1 MPSAEPMR
9 GVPIA
14 SLRRKLLAAFGSAAL
29 VLIVGA
35 ASLASVVS
43 LRSAYRAVEHTRQV
57 IEAADELVR
66 ALTDAE
72 TGQRGYLI
80 TGADRYL
87 SSYRAGVPDVATA
100 LASLRQLAAGNTR
113 ERGWVDSLSM
123 LSAAKLAELDTT
135 IALRRDQ
142 GFAAAEA
149 VVITDRGRSYM
160 VGARR
165 IAAELKTEELGL
177 LRVRDGRQVRNA
189 IITFIVIG
197 AGSLVAFVLAALITQ
212 AIRVDVELREQDRV
226 QIEAQSVQ
234 LQDQAAELEAQQV
247 ELEAQTDD
255 LRFSN
260 DDLQAANA
268 RAERALRAHR
278 IALARVQ
285 RSNEEL
291 DQFAYVASHDLK
303 APLRGIAN
311 LATWLEEDL
320 AGAITPA
327 AREHLVLL
335 RGRVQRMEALID
347 GILQYSRAG
356 RVGTDTERV
365 DVAALL
371 REIIELLAPPA
382 DVTIVVGREFPVLDA
397 ERVPLQQVFLNLL
410 ANAIKYTRRAGAIIR
425 VDAAM
430 ADGAWTF
437 SVTDNGPGIAPEFH
451 DRIFGIFQTL
461 EPRDKV
467 EGTGI
472 GLSVVKKIVES
483 RGGHVTLE
491 SAVAAGATFR
501 FTWPERP
508 IEES

>member
-1 MPSAEPMR
+1 MPRAGLTNR
-9 GVPIA
+9 VPIS

-35 ASLASVVS
+35 AGLASVVS

-57 IEAADELVR
+57 IEAGDDLVR

-72 TGQRGYLI
+72 TGQRGYVI

-87 SSYRAGVPDVATA
+87 STYRAGVPDVATA
-100 LASLRQLAAGNTR
+100 LASLRRLAAGNAR
-113 ERGWVDSLSM
+113 EQKWVDSLSVF
-123 LSAAKLAELDTT
+123 SAAKLAELDTT
-135 IALRRDQ
+135 VAVRRDR
-142 GFAAAEA
+142 GFAAAA
-149 VVITDRGRSYM
+149 AIVLTDRGRDYM
-160 VGARR
+160 IGARR
-165 IAAELKTEELGL
+165 ITGELKTEELGL
-177 LRVRDGRQVRNA
+177 LAVRDRRQLQSA

-197 AGSLVAFVLAALITQ
+197 AGSLVAFVLATLITQ
-212 AIRVDVELREQDRV
+212 SIRVDVEMREQDRI

-247 ELEAQTDD
+247 ELEAQTED

-320 AGAITPA
+320 GSAITPG
-327 AREHLVLL
+327 AREHMVLL

-356 RVGTDTERV
+356 RVGADAERV

-371 REIIELLAPPA
+371 REIVELLAPPA
-382 DVTIVVGREFPVLDA
+382 DVKVVLGREFPVLDT
-397 ERVPLQQVFLNLL
+397 ERVPLQQVFLNLIG
-410 ANAIKYTRRAGAIIR
+410 NGIKYSQRAGAIVR
-425 VDAAM
+425 VDAVM
-430 ADGAWTF
+430 TDGTWTF
-437 SVTDNGPGIAPEFH
+437 SIADNGPGIAPEYH
-451 DRIFGIFQTL
+451 ERIFGIFQTL
-461 EPRDKV
+461 EPRDKI

-483 RGGHVTLE
+483 RGGRVTLE
-491 SAVAAGATFR
+491 SAVGAGATFR

-508 IEES
+508 TEEI

>member
-1 MPSAEPMR
+1 MR
-9 GVPIA
+9 RVPIS

-35 ASLASVVS
+35 AGLASVVS
-43 LRSAYRAVEHTRQV
+43 LRLAYRAVEHTRQV
-57 IEAADELVR
+57 IEAGDDLVR
-66 ALTDAE
+66 ALTNAE
-72 TGQRGYLI
+72 TGQRGYVI

-100 LASLRQLAAGNTR
+100 LASLRQLSAGNAR
-113 ERGWVDSLSM
+113 EQKWVDSLSVF
-123 LSAAKLAELDTT
+123 SAAKLAELDTT
-135 IALRRDQ
+135 IALRRDH
-142 GFAAAEA
+142 GFAAAA
-149 VVITDRGRSYM
+149 AIVVTDRGRDYM
-160 VGARR
+160 LGARR
-165 IAAELKTEELGL
+165 ITGELKTEELGL
-177 LRVRDGRQVRNA
+177 LAVRDRRQMQNA
-189 IITFIVIG
+189 FIAFIVIG
-197 AGSLVAFVLAALITQ
+197 AGSLVAFVLATLITQ
-212 AIRVDVELREQDRV
+212 AIRVDVELREQDRI

-320 AGAITPA
+320 GGAITPG
-327 AREHLVLL
+327 AREHMVLL

-356 RVGTDTERV
+356 RVGTDAERV

-371 REIIELLAPPA
+371 REIVELLAPPA
-382 DVTIVVGREFPVLDA
+382 DVKVVLGREFPVLDT
-397 ERVPLQQVFLNLL
+397 ERVPLQQVFLNLI
-410 ANAIKYTRRAGAIIR
+410 ANAIKYSQRAGAIVR

-430 ADGAWTF
+430 TNGTWTF
-437 SVTDNGPGIAPEFH
+437 SIADNGPGIAPEFH
-451 DRIFGIFQTL
+451 ERIFGIFQTL

-483 RGGHVTLE
+483 RGGRVTLE
-491 SAVAAGATFR
+491 SAADAGATFR

-508 IEES
+508 TEEI

>member
-1 MPSAEPMR
+1 MPPAAPIR
-9 GVPIA
+9 RVPIS

-35 ASLASVVS
+35 AGIASVVS
-43 LRSAYRAVEHTRQV
+43 LRKAYRAVEHTRAL
-57 IEAADELVR
+57 IEAADDLVR

-87 SSYRAGVPDVATA
+87 SSYRAGVPDVAAA
-100 LASLRQLAAGNTR
+100 LHSLRDLTAGDAH
-113 ERGWVDSLSM
+113 EQSEVDSL
-123 LSAAKLAELDTT
+123 AAFSTNKLAELDTT
-135 IALRRDQ
+135 IVLRRDS
-142 GFAAAEA
+142 GFAAAAA
-149 VVITDRGRSYM
+149 VVLTDRGRSYM
-160 VGARR
+160 LGARR
-165 IAAELKTEELGL
+165 VSDRLKSEELAL
-177 LRVRDGRQVRNA
+177 LAVRDRRQAVNA
-189 IITFIVIG
+189 FVTFGIIG
-197 AGSLVAFVLAALITQ
+197 AGSLIAFALAVLITQ
-212 AIRVDVELREQDRV
+212 AIRVDVELREQDRL
-226 QIEAQSVQ
+226 QIEAQSAQ
-234 LQDQAAELEAQQV
+234 LQDQATELEAQQV

-320 AGAITPA
+320 AGAITPQ
-327 AREHLVLL
+327 AREHMTLL

-356 RVGTDTERV
+356 RVGTGAERV
-365 DVAALL
+365 DVGALL
-371 REIIELLAPPA
+371 REIVELLAPPPTVA
-382 DVTIVVGREFPVLDA
+382 IVIGGDFPVLET
-397 ERVPLQQVFLNLL
+397 ERVPLQQVFLNLIG
-410 ANAIKYTRRAGAIIR
+410 NAIKYTRRPDAIIR
-425 VDAAM
+425 VDGTVI
-430 ADGAWTF
+430 DGTWTF
-437 SVTDNGPGIAPEFH
+437 SVADNGPGIATEYH
-451 DRIFGIFQTL
+451 ERIFGIFQTL
-461 EPRDKV
+461 EARDKV

-472 GLSVVKKIVES
+472 GLSVVKKIVEA
-483 RGGHVTLE
+483 RGGRVTLE
-491 SAVAAGATFR
+491 SAAGGGATFR
-501 FTWPERP
+501 FTWPEQP